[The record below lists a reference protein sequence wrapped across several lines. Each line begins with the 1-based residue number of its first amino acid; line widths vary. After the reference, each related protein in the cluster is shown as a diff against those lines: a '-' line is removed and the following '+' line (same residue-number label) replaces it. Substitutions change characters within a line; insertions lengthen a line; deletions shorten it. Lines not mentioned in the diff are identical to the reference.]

1 MGSLSSYGGKLSNFG
16 NTGGAPAA
24 ATPDGIDELI
34 LAMGGWK
41 TNGVSTITPSIVMSR
56 PSNGVDTPAMWV
68 APCAVHFDASDTTD
82 TDTTRPWHDCLYYW
96 DYGDSA
102 QENEY
107 WPYGSQA
114 GTKSKNHDIG
124 PIGGHVYEN
133 PGTYTVT
140 LTVLNALGD
149 IATTTQTIT
158 ITDPDVIFAGTNTI
172 VVSSSGNFDG
182 KPEGALEV
190 TKSDYRLVWANDVAS
205 GKRVMLRCG
214 DEFSYSTAMIY
225 KADAFNYQVCSF
237 GAGPKPIVNALVGGE
252 SIASVTPIRGLYS
265 GSYNIQIYDI
275 EFKNPNLLNVP
286 GPGVSLTNSNN
297 TISTNYESGLVT
309 FLNLTAS
316 NMNVAVMGGYG
327 CAVINCT
334 GGSPASISGIV
345 GMWGG
350 HVNKPI
356 YLGNFVD
363 MGNTAA
369 DVTHGEHVAR
379 MQGHYKAM
387 IAHNHLARPNAT
399 KHALAMRGFNYK
411 TQAIA
416 WASERTYT
424 LAGDLLA
431 PGNGFVYHLY
441 KINSV
446 ADRKTGLVEPTW
458 PTTIGATVTDGGCN
472 WRCEYVDSLPYYYVS
487 GTSSV
492 YDNFFDM
499 EGAPGSSYTTQI
511 HPASDS
517 NDYEVMD
524 TYFWY
529 ANRYS
534 KQTVLDGT
542 SQIKLLIR
550 GSNVTARNNIFDCS
564 ALDGGMRAIFVMGGG
579 GTVGLPTPVNCV
591 VENNTIYSK
600 FLGTGTPTF
609 KAIEFNSAIS
619 SGHVARN
626 NLMYAP
632 GQGVA
637 SETVVDATTTATIS
651 NNSTLDQMLNG
662 PNPFVVAEPSAPA
675 DFKLKSDSYAKGT
688 AANIVSAYLDFFGT
702 ARDRRS
708 VDMGAIS
715 KDS

>member
-16 NTGGAPAA
+16 NTGTTA

-41 TNGVSTITPSIVMSR
+41 TNGASSITPSIVMSR

-107 WPYGSQA
+107 WPYGAQA
-114 GTKSKNHDIG
+114 GTKSKNHDVG
-124 PIGGHVYEN
+124 PIGGHVYET

-214 DEFSYSTAMIY
+214 DEFSYSTAMVY
-225 KADAFNYQVCSF
+225 KQDAINYQVCSF
-237 GAGPKPIVNALVGGE
+237 GDGPKPIVNALAGGVSQP
-252 SIASVTPIRGLYS
+252 SITPIRGLYS

-275 EFKNPNLLNVP
+275 EFRNPNLLQVS
-286 GPGVSLTNSNN
+286 GPGVSLTNSDN
-297 TISTNYESGLVT
+297 TISQNNESGLVT
-309 FLNLTAS
+309 FLNLTSS
-316 NMNVAVMGGYG
+316 NMSAASLSGYG
-327 CAVINCT
+327 CAAVNCT
-334 GGSPASISGIV
+334 GDKPIGLAGIV
-345 GMWGG
+345 GMWGSNA
-350 HVNKPI
+350 NKPM
-356 YLGNFVD
+356 YLGCFVD

-369 DVTHGEHVAR
+369 DATHGEHTMR
-379 MQGHYKAM
+379 MQGHHKAF
-387 IAHNHLARPNAT
+387 IAHNHLARPNST
-399 KHALAMRGFNYK
+399 KHALAMRGWSYK
-411 TQAIA
+411 TQPPV
-416 WASERTYT
+416 WAANRTYT
-424 LAGDLLA
+424 LAGALLA
-431 PGNGFVYHLY
+431 PGNGYVYQLY

-446 ADRKTGLVEPTW
+446 ADRNTGAEEPTW
-458 PTTIGATVTDGGCN
+458 PTTIGAKVADGGCN
-472 WRCEYVDSLPYYYVS
+472 WQCVYIDALPYYYVS

-492 YDNFFDM
+492 YDNYFDM
-499 EGAPGSSYTTQI
+499 EDAPGSSYTTQI
-511 HPASDS
+511 HPSSD
-517 NDYEVMD
+517 NLDYEVMD

-529 ANRYS
+529 GNRYS

-542 SQIKLLIR
+542 GQIKLLVR
-550 GSNVTARNNIFDCS
+550 GGNVTVRNNIFDCS
-564 ALDGGMRAIFVMGGG
+564 ALDGDMTGVYTMG
-579 GTVGLPTPVNCV
+579 VGSIGIPEPVNCI
-591 VENNTIYSK
+591 VENNTFYAK
-600 FLGTGTPTF
+600 WLGSGSHVL
-609 KAIEFNSAIS
+609 KAVDFHNAGG

-626 NLMYAP
+626 NLVYAP
-632 GQGVA
+632 GYG
-637 SETVVDATTTATIS
+637 ETSYITSDSTGTATIS
-651 NNSTLDQMLNG
+651 NNSTVEQMLNG
-662 PNPFVVAEPSAPA
+662 PNPFAVAEPSAPA